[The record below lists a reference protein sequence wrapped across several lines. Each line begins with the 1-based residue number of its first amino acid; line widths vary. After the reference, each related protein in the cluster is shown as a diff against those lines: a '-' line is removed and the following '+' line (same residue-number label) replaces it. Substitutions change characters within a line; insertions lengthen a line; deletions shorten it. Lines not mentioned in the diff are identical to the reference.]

1 MQAGG
6 AMTEWSMRL
15 AVAAAVALTA
25 RYGVVAAAAQAQR
38 AQSFPSRAI
47 KIIVPFPAGG
57 PTDLNIR
64 IIAQRMSE
72 DWKQPVVIENRPGA
86 NNGHRGPGGRA
97 RGARRLYVAGR
108 HGPRPW

>member
-1 MQAGG
+1 MHAP
-6 AMTEWSMRL
+6 ASNLRLMRL
-15 AVAAAVALTA
+15 AAVATLCLGTHP
-25 RYGVVAAAAQAQR
+25 AAAQPADR
-38 AQSFPSRAI
+38 SSHFPSRAI
-47 KIIVPFPAGG
+47 RIVVPFPPGG
-57 PTDLNIR
+57 PTDVNIR